1 MIKPVSLA
9 GAMSLALIACTQ
21 QGPEETTPPVVD
33 KAQDAASAVV
43 GPVAAGGVANDTEE
57 AYVPAAAMADLYEVQ
72 AANIALER
80 TQNAQVRELAQMIKT
95 DHTASTN
102 MLKQAAAGMTPP
114 AALDQRRQG
123 LIDNLRS
130 APAADFDRT
139 YLAQQVAAHQEALNL
154 HRGFSDN
161 EGPAPLIQHAKMV
174 IPKIEMHLER
184 ARQLESAPAARQP
197 VGKSGAK
204 AG

>member
-1 MIKPVSLA
+1 MIRTVLLA
-9 GAMSLALIACTQ
+9 GATSLALVACTQ
-21 QGPEETTPPVVD
+21 QGAEENTPPVID
-33 KAQDAASAVV
+33 KAQDATSAVV
-43 GPVAAGGVANDTEE
+43 GQVAAGGLANDTAEM
-57 AYVPAAAMADLYEVQ
+57 YVPAAAMADMYEIQ
-72 AANIALER
+72 SADIALER

-102 MLKQAAAGMTPP
+102 MLKQAAASMTLPT
-114 AALDQRRQG
+114 ALDQRRQG

-139 YLAQQVAAHQEALNL
+139 YLAQQVAAHQEALTL

-161 EGPAPLIQHAKMV
+161 DGPAPLTQHAKMV

-184 ARQLESAPAARQP
+184 ARQLESSAGRGAT
-197 VGKSGAK
+197 SGQ
-204 AG
+204 